1 MCVIFT
7 GESQL
12 ALMLSLPC
20 RMGGYGLSK
29 PLLNARLKNSLREAD
44 LLWLENKLV
53 VEYESNQHHATVESP
68 GKDSTRRTKIELL
81 GFRVITATNEQVTN
95 YCLMDGLAHLIKS
108 GARAAGNT
116 GLQEM
121 RGRGIC
127 GPREMRGYGGKA
139 PKEKGRLKATLGSA
153 LV

>member
-68 GKDSTRRTKIELL
+68 GKDSTRRTEIELL
-81 GFRVITATNEQVTN
+81 GFRIITATNEQVTN
-95 YCLMDGLAHLIKS
+95 YYLMDDLVHLIKS
-108 GARAAGNT
+108 GTRAAGNT

-139 PKEKGRLKATLGSA
+139 PKGKGRLKATLGSA